1 MSLIRTFKNLCPP
14 AQIYLAISAL
24 TTMSMCFQNIDNPTV
39 YACGLMKVKTPI
51 HNMIYF
57 AFKTLYII
65 VWTYLLN
72 ILCKKGMK
80 KVSWLLL
87 LLPYILMFIFI
98 GFIMVILK
106 NN

>member
-1 MSLIRTFKNLCPP
+1 MRGLNGP
-14 AQIYLAISAL
+14 
-24 TTMSMCFQNIDNPTV
+24 V
-39 YACGLMKVKTPI
+39 YI
-51 HNMIYF
+51 F
-57 AFKTLYII
+57 

-72 ILCKKGMK
+72 MLCKKGMK

-98 GFIMVILK
+98 GFIIVLLQ